1 MVGCEPQKSIGI
13 NMKVK
18 NIISRQSIFK
28 TDMLDPDILRIGD
41 DLQFNLGL
49 N

>member
-18 NIISRQSIFK
+18 DIIGGQSIFK
-28 TDMLDPDILRIGD
+28 TDMLDPDIFRIGND
-41 DLQFNLGL
+41 FQFDLGL
-49 N
+49 